1 MMLNSLAL
9 AFISRMM
16 AFMDAD
22 DLVFVKELVSLGDEG
37 LDIKLFRVS

>member
-1 MMLNSLAL
+1 MLNSLAL

-22 DLVFVKELVSLGDEG
+22 DLVFVKENGSLGDEG
-37 LDIKLFRVS
+37 LDIQLCMVS